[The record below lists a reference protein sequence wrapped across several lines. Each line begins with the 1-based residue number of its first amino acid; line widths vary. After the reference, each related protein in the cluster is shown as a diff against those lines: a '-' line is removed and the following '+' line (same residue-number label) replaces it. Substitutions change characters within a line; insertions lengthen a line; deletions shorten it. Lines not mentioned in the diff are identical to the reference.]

1 VSASRLTPRD
11 AVFIACICVGWAGN
25 FLTSAHALQEVPALL
40 FTTLRMGLL
49 ALVLWPF
56 LHRPATGQWPRLI
69 TISVGIGAVHFG
81 LNFAAIRAA
90 GDISSPAILMQS
102 YVPMSA
108 LLAWAFLGERFAWK
122 TGAAIAVSFAGVLV
136 LGFDPLVLDR
146 PLAMGLMLASAFVL
160 ALGGVLL
167 RGLHGQT
174 LWSQQGWM
182 AVLSLPVLLPGTV
195 LLEGNPLTHLT
206 QATWITWVAAMY
218 AAAVASILGHG
229 LFYLLLQRHPVAQIT
244 PWLLVTPLLAVG
256 LGVFAWG
263 DRPGPRLWIGGAMV
277 LGGVLAIALRNWQK
291 ARAAVA
297 SP

>member
-1 VSASRLTPRD
+1 VSASRLSPRD
-11 AVFIACICVGWAGN
+11 ALFLACICVGWAGN

-40 FTTLRMGLL
+40 FTVLRMGLL
-49 ALVLWPF
+49 ALCLWPF
-56 LHRPATGQWPRLI
+56 LTRPAAGQWPRLI
-69 TISVGIGAVHFG
+69 AVSVGIGAVHFG

-108 LLAWAFLGERFAWK
+108 LLAWALLGERFAWR
-122 TGAAIAVSFAGVLV
+122 TGLAIAVSFAGVLV

-160 ALGGVLL
+160 ALGGVLM
-167 RGLHGQT
+167 RGLSGLS

-182 AVLSLPVLLPGTV
+182 AVLSLPVLLLGTM
-195 LLEGNPLTHLT
+195 LIEGDPRQHLAN
-206 QATWITWVAAMY
+206 ATWVTWGAAAY

-244 PWLLVTPLLAVG
+244 PWLLLTPVMAVA
-256 LGVFAWG
+256 LGVLAWG
-263 DRPGPRLWIGGAMV
+263 DRPGPRLWLGGAMV
-277 LGGVLAIALRNWQK
+277 LGGVFAIAWRNWQK
-291 ARAAVA
+291 TRTRI